1 MKRTALPITLALML
15 LAAANVLG
23 QGTNATLSGT
33 VLDPS
38 KAMVPG
44 ATVIVVNVNTGVSTT
59 TVSNESGVFVFPSL
73 QPGTYRVTAEMPG
86 FKTLIYNDIK
96 LEVSARVSLNLQ
108 LELGTQ
114 AQTIEV
120 EATLETALGLV
131 SASIGGMITSQMV
144 RDLPLE
150 SRSVL
155 DLTALQAGAQG
166 DYINAAR
173 IGTIN
178 TTVDGVNVVDNRI
191 NQGIMSSINVSTD
204 LIEEVRVVT
213 SPADAEY
220 SRGSA
225 QIQMSTRSGTNQFHG
240 SAWDQ
245 LRNTWLNAN
254 SWGNNRNGIDSK
266 TGEQMSPRPVLIRNQ
281 FGGRLGG
288 PIIKNKTFFFVLY
301 EGTTIRTTS
310 NTTATVFTDTARQGL
325 YRFYPG
331 AQNANANANNPTVD
345 MSGNPVK
352 PPNAT
357 GDLQT
362 VSILGR
368 DPNRMVMDPSG
379 LMKQYF
385 DYMPSPNYF
394 RTGDGLNTAGF
405 QWRRKEWDDTHQ
417 ISFRIDHNFSEQ
429 QRLNVSYTFSREKS
443 LGGFYSKAYPDSP
456 PDDFLNQNG
465 VLSLTLLSTIR
476 PNLLNQFRVG
486 ILRPT
491 YRFYQAWEVPGG
503 MEKMPTVDGEPFLI
517 VPAAMTSPLYTGNDP
532 QGRITPVYQYGDT
545 ITWMKGA
552 HAFIGGAELRF
563 VSTNGFNSFS
573 VMPRAALGA
582 GGVSVQNISNI
593 PGIGQNTSTA
603 NNILYDLTGSVSRFY
618 QVFNSDG
625 GVDPQYVPGATKYR
639 NWKNREFTAFFKD
652 DWKLSPNLTLN
663 LGVRWEFYSVP
674 YDPNGKTAAPAGG
687 SGTMFGITGT
697 GFKDMWKDP
706 PNQTGQLIET
716 ALIGPNTNN
725 PDRKLY
731 NNDWNNFAP
740 AVGVSWSIP
749 YFGAKKT
756 VLRMGYGWAYERVS
770 FRLLD
775 VVAGDNPGLNTLT
788 TVQSG
793 SYLDLTMASFPLPA
807 TGAPLSVIPVTAR
820 TQTWRAFD
828 DNMRIPYAQNWNIS
842 LQRELMKNLSLEVRY
857 VGSKGTKLLNSVQL
871 NERNVFAKGTNG
883 ESIVE
888 AFMTTQA
895 GGSSPL
901 LNQLYSGLSI
911 PGLGVVNG
919 TTITGSDAVRKNST
933 TANYLASNS
942 VGSYANYL
950 WTSTEYTGQVGGIP
964 RRAGYP
970 ENWISTNPQ
979 VASSFLAMNCC
990 NSNYH
995 SLQVEVVKR
1004 YTSGFSFQGN
1014 YTFSKALGDEEG
1026 SGQQQDLTF
1035 RNLRDRSFQKRLLS
1049 FSRFQVVR
1057 LNSTYILP
1065 FGPGKS
1071 FLTTSNSII
1080 SRIVDNWTIGAIFIV
1095 QSGSPLNF
1103 SSGAAAFNT
1112 QTGTPMMASGAKFP
1126 KTTGEVYKDSKGDVY
1141 YFNGFTQIA
1150 DPYIANL
1157 TTKNGVQNLASYKA
1171 LVDPNGNIVLTNP
1184 LPGQLGSLGWY
1195 YITGPGNFGLDVN
1208 LVKRIRIDETRQFE
1222 LRAVAT
1228 DLLNTP
1234 QWGNPTVDINNTS
1247 FGRITSA
1254 SGNRIITVELRIN
1267 F

>member
-1 MKRTALPITLALML
+1 MAGNAF
-15 LAAANVLG
+15 G

-44 ATVIVVNVNTGVSTT
+44 ATVTVLNVNTGVSTS
-59 TVSNESGVFVFPSL
+59 TVSNEAGIYVFPSL
-73 QPGTYRVTAEMPG
+73 QPGTYKITAEMAG

-96 LEVSARVSLNLQ
+96 LEVSARININLP

-114 AQTIEV
+114 SQTIEV
-120 EATLETALGLV
+120 KAALETALGV
-131 SASIGGMITSQMV
+131 VTASVGGMITAQMV

-155 DLTALQAGAQG
+155 DLTTLQAGAQG
-166 DYINAAR
+166 NYINGAR

-204 LIEEVRVVT
+204 LIEEVRMVT

-254 SWGNNRNGIDSK
+254 SWGNNRNGIDYK
-266 TGEQMSPRPVLIRNQ
+266 TGQLVSPRAVLIRNQ

-310 NTTATVFTDTARQGL
+310 NTTATVFTDLARQGF
-325 YRFYPG
+325 YRFFPG

-352 PPNAT
+352 PANAT

-385 DYMPSPNYF
+385 AYMPLPNYF
-394 RTGDGLNTAGF
+394 RQGDGLNTAGF
-405 QWRRKEWDDTHQ
+405 QWRRKQWDDTHQ
-417 ISFRIDHNFSEQ
+417 ISFRIDHNFSER
-429 QRLNVSYTFSREKS
+429 QRLNFSYTFSQEKA
-443 LGGFYSKAYPDSP
+443 LGGFFSKSYPDSP
-456 PDDFLNQNG
+456 PDDFLNRNG
-465 VLSLTLLSTIR
+465 VISLTFLSTLR
-476 PNLLNQFRVG
+476 PNLLNQFRIG

-491 YRFYQAWEVPGG
+491 YRFYQLWEVEGG
-503 MEKMPTVDGEPFLI
+503 LEKMPAVNGQPFLI
-517 VPAAMTSPLYTGNDP
+517 LPAAMTSPLYTGNDP
-532 QGRITPVYQYGDT
+532 QGRITPVYQFGDT
-545 ITWMKGA
+545 ISWMKGA
-552 HAFIGGAELRF
+552 HAFVGGAELRF
-563 VSTNGFNSFS
+563 ISTNGFNSFS
-573 VMPRAALGA
+573 VMPRAQLGA

-603 NNILYDLTGSVSRFY
+603 NNLLYDLTGSVNRFF
-618 QVFNSDG
+618 QVFNSNG
-625 GVDPQYVPGATKYR
+625 GINPEYVPGATKYR
-639 NWKNREFTAFFKD
+639 NWKNREFSAFIKD
-652 DWKLSPNLTLN
+652 DYKVTPDLTLN

-674 YDPNGKTAAPAGG
+674 YDPNGKTAVPLGG

-697 GFKDMWKDP
+697 GFNDMFLNP
-706 PNQTGQLIET
+706 PGQTGQLIQT
-716 ALIGPNTNN
+716 ALIGPNTRL
-725 PDRKLY
+725 PSRTLY
-731 NNDWNNFAP
+731 KNDWNNFAP
-740 AVGVSWSIP
+740 AIGFSWSIP
-749 YFGAKKT
+749 YFGRGKT

-788 TVQSG
+788 VQQSG
-793 SYLDLTMASFPLPA
+793 SYLDMTKASFPLTP
-807 TGAPLSVIPVTAR
+807 TGAPLSVIPIDQR

-828 DNMRIPYAQNWNIS
+828 DNLRTPYAQNWSVS
-842 LQRELMKNLSLEVRY
+842 LQRELLKNLTLEVRY
-857 VGSKGTKLLNSVQL
+857 VGSKGTKLLNSIQL
-871 NERNVFAKGTNG
+871 NERNIFAAGING
-883 ESIVE
+883 ETLLD
-888 AFMTTQA
+888 AFKTTQA

-901 LNQLYSGLSI
+901 LNQLYTGLSI
-911 PGLGVVNG
+911 SGLGVVNG
-919 TTITGSDAVRKNST
+919 TTITGSDAIRKNST
-933 TANYLASNS
+933 TAGYLASNS
-942 VGSYANYL
+942 VGSFANYL

-970 ENWISTNPQ
+970 ENWLSTNPQ
-979 VASSFLAMNCC
+979 VSNSMLAMNCC
-990 NSNYH
+990 NSSYH

-1004 YTSGFSFQGN
+1004 YASGFYLQGN

-1026 SGQQQDLTF
+1026 SGQQQDLTY
-1035 RNLRDRSFQKRLLS
+1035 RSLRDRSFQKRLLS
-1049 FSRFQVVR
+1049 FSRAHVVR
-1057 LNSTYILP
+1057 INSTYTLP
-1065 FGPGKS
+1065 FGPGKR
-1071 FLTTSNSII
+1071 FLTTGNSII
-1080 SRIVDNWTIGAIFIV
+1080 SRLVDNWTIGAIFV
-1095 QSGSPLNF
+1095 LQSGSPLSF
-1103 SSGAAAFNT
+1103 SSGAASYNT
-1112 QTGTPMMASGAKFP
+1112 GSGTPMLAGNLAKS
-1126 KTTGEVYKDSKGDVY
+1126 TGEVYKDSKGDIY
-1141 YFNGFTQIA
+1141 YFNGFTQIT
-1150 DPYIANL
+1150 DPYVANL
-1157 TTKNGVQNLASYKA
+1157 TTKNGVQGLASYKA
-1171 LVDPNGNIVLTNP
+1171 IVDPQGNIILSNP
-1184 LPGQLGSLGWY
+1184 LPGQLGSLGMY
-1195 YITGPGNFGLDVN
+1195 YVTGPGNYGLDVN
-1208 LVKRIRIDETRQFE
+1208 LVKRIRIDENRQFE

-1228 DLLNTP
+1228 DLLNKP
-1234 QWGNPTVDINNTS
+1234 QWGSPTTDINSTS

-1254 SGNRIITVELRIN
+1254 SGNRIITIELRIN

>member
-1 MKRTALPITLALML
+1 
-15 LAAANVLG
+15 
-23 QGTNATLSGT
+23 
-33 VLDPS
+33 
-38 KAMVPG
+38 
-44 ATVIVVNVNTGVSTT
+44 
-59 TVSNESGVFVFPSL
+59 
-73 QPGTYRVTAEMPG
+73 
-86 FKTLIYNDIK
+86 
-96 LEVSARVSLNLQ
+96 
-108 LELGTQ
+108 
-114 AQTIEV
+114 
-120 EATLETALGLV
+120 
-131 SASIGGMITSQMV
+131 
-144 RDLPLE
+144 
-150 SRSVL
+150 
-155 DLTALQAGAQG
+155 
-166 DYINAAR
+166 
-173 IGTIN
+173 
-178 TTVDGVNVVDNRI
+178 
-191 NQGIMSSINVSTD
+191 
-204 LIEEVRVVT
+204 
-213 SPADAEY
+213 
-220 SRGSA
+220 
-225 QIQMSTRSGTNQFHG
+225 
-240 SAWDQ
+240 
-245 LRNTWLNAN
+245 
-254 SWGNNRNGIDSK
+254 
-266 TGEQMSPRPVLIRNQ
+266 
-281 FGGRLGG
+281 
-288 PIIKNKTFFFVLY
+288 
-301 EGTTIRTTS
+301 
-310 NTTATVFTDTARQGL
+310 
-325 YRFYPG
+325 
-331 AQNANANANNPTVD
+331 
-345 MSGNPVK
+345 
-352 PPNAT
+352 
-357 GDLQT
+357 
-362 VSILGR
+362 
-368 DPNRMVMDPSG
+368 
-379 LMKQYF
+379 
-385 DYMPSPNYF
+385 
-394 RTGDGLNTAGF
+394 
-405 QWRRKEWDDTHQ
+405 
-417 ISFRIDHNFSEQ
+417 
-429 QRLNVSYTFSREKS
+429 
-443 LGGFYSKAYPDSP
+443 
-456 PDDFLNQNG
+456 
-465 VLSLTLLSTIR
+465 
-476 PNLLNQFRVG
+476 
-486 ILRPT
+486 
-491 YRFYQAWEVPGG
+491 
-503 MEKMPTVDGEPFLI
+503 
-517 VPAAMTSPLYTGNDP
+517 
-532 QGRITPVYQYGDT
+532 
-545 ITWMKGA
+545 
-552 HAFIGGAELRF
+552 
-563 VSTNGFNSFS
+563 
-573 VMPRAALGA
+573 
-582 GGVSVQNISNI
+582 
-593 PGIGQNTSTA
+593 
-603 NNILYDLTGSVSRFY
+603 
-618 QVFNSDG
+618 
-625 GVDPQYVPGATKYR
+625 
-639 NWKNREFTAFFKD
+639 
-652 DWKLSPNLTLN
+652 
-663 LGVRWEFYSVP
+663 
-674 YDPNGKTAAPAGG
+674 
-687 SGTMFGITGT
+687 
-697 GFKDMWKDP
+697 
-706 PNQTGQLIET
+706 
-716 ALIGPNTNN
+716 
-725 PDRKLY
+725 
-731 NNDWNNFAP
+731 
-740 AVGVSWSIP
+740 
-749 YFGAKKT
+749 
-756 VLRMGYGWAYERVS
+756 
-770 FRLLD
+770 
-775 VVAGDNPGLNTLT
+775 
-788 TVQSG
+788 
-793 SYLDLTMASFPLPA
+793 
-807 TGAPLSVIPVTAR
+807 
-820 TQTWRAFD
+820 
-828 DNMRIPYAQNWNIS
+828 MRIPYAQNWNIS

-1057 LNSTYILP
+1057 LNSTYTLP